1 MLKITKPV
9 LIHVAPLHKTFSGK
23 AAASDG
29 KFRLPLI
36 PAFVQRIGFRIQEHM
51 NTRLVVWPQ
60 HRIADRGGDRNR
72 NDSDQQHPQPQSRGE
87 SDNEYSEDQ
96 GQRRTQIRFPE
107 DEKSGNSRQQKHQ
120 ADRAPACNPEER
132 SSALPED
139 TKSHPLEMWVKGYLQ
154 QDEAQVG
161 DEVEVITRTGRHAT
175 GKLVNEAPYFEHNF
189 GFLIP
194 EVLKI
199 GDMVREITF
208 GGNE

>member
-1 MLKITKPV
+1 MAKKGDWVQIHNIV
-9 LIHVAPLHKTFSGK
+9 LT
-23 AAASDG
+23 
-29 KFRLPLI
+29 
-36 PAFVQRIGFRIQEHM
+36 
-51 NTRLVVWPQ
+51 
-60 HRIADRGGDRNR
+60 
-72 NDSDQQHPQPQSRGE
+72 
-87 SDNEYSEDQ
+87 
-96 GQRRTQIRFPE
+96 
-107 DEKSGNSRQQKHQ
+107 
-120 ADRAPACNPEER
+120 PEER

-139 TKSHPLEMWVKGYLQ
+139 TKSHPLEMWVK
-154 QDEAQVG
+154 G